1 MKGRRSLWWTV
12 HHWLGLK
19 LSLFMS
25 FVLLTGTFATLAHE
39 IDWLIFPAM
48 RVAVQDRPYAGW
60 GTWAASAEAAEPDA
74 DIITLSAPVDP
85 WFAASALMVR
95 ESGESV
101 YVQVDP
107 WTGRARG
114 TVPWGNAHRFLRNIH
129 RHLMMPVAIGV
140 PIVTSLGFVLLGS
153 LVTGLVAYKK
163 FWRGW
168 LKWPRWRRGRP
179 GEARHWTGGLHRWL
193 GLWSL
198 WFVALMAVTSV
209 WYFVEQLGAAAPPL
223 PAPEVGTRGAD
234 PQGPELDRV
243 VAVARAAQPDLRIR
257 AISFPYEG
265 DPGIIVEGQ
274 ARAILVRDR
283 TNAVFVEPD
292 ELRALLSTRG
302 ERLGVHQRISEMAD
316 PLHFGTWG
324 GLATKLVWF
333 VFGLALTALSVSGVV
348 IYSLRLKR
356 GEAPARQPGVLRRA
370 WDGLGPLAYPAVALI
385 LIAAWLTPANMV
397 G

>member
-25 FVLLTGTFATLAHE
+25 FVLLTGTFATLAYE
-39 IDWLIFPAM
+39 IDWLIFPPM
-48 RVAVQDRPYAGW
+48 RVVVQDRPYASW
-60 GTWAASAEAAEPDA
+60 GAWAAGAETAEPGA

-85 WFAASALMVR
+85 WFAASALMIR
-95 ESGESV
+95 PSGESV

-107 WTGRARG
+107 WTGRATG
-114 TVPWGNAHRFLRNIH
+114 VVPWGNAHRFLRNIH
-129 RHLMMPVAIGV
+129 RHLMMPVEIGV
-140 PIVTSLGFVLLGS
+140 PIVTSMGFVLLGS

-179 GEARHWTGGLHRWL
+179 GEARHWTGRLHRWL

-209 WYFVEQLGAAAPPL
+209 WYLVEQLGAAAPPL
-223 PAPEVGTRGAD
+223 PTPEVGTRGAD
-234 PQGPELDRV
+234 PQGPELDQV

-257 AISFPYEG
+257 AISFPYDG

-324 GLATKLVWF
+324 GLATKLIWF
-333 VFGLALTALSVSGVV
+333 VFGLALTALSVSGVA

-356 GEAPARQPGVLRRA
+356 AETQAERRGALRRA
-370 WDGLGPLAYPAVALI
+370 WDGLGPFAYPAAALI